1 MYTVGFKV
9 GMNFITTLILSNFVH
24 LSKLSLRTSL
34 NPIKNTEKERGSQ
47 VPDTKSKYDNNVK
60 ATFLMGKQEKRQ
72 ENRDGRNKRAA
83 REKEETARKGKKK
96 KKRREKEQENK
107 SKNYILE

>member
-1 MYTVGFKV
+1 
-9 GMNFITTLILSNFVH
+9 MNFITTLISSNFVH
-24 LSKLSLRTSL
+24 LIKLSLMTSL

-60 ATFLMGKQEKRQ
+60 ATYLMRKQEKRQ
-72 ENRDGRNKRAA
+72 ENRDGGNKRAA
-83 REKEETARKGKKK
+83 REKEETTRKGKN
-96 KKRREKEQENK
+96 KRREKEQENK